1 MIRDY
6 ELTHGRET
14 DLSTIGVNHWNLE
27 KWCKNT
33 KNLMGINGYPPLWN
47 TLLLACRAYN
57 NSFRSSC
64 RTGDFERALARG
76 HVVGVYGCLLFSSTC
91 HVDIGSHGAFVW
103 DYIVYYIYIHIYIYI
118 SLIIHGFQ
126 VITPAHYCQDIP
138 SAASYPEFRV
148 KILVFALY
156 LRCTC
161 FCWCPESVA
170 VDLPLFSHVWCLKS
184 PYEIVWSHVYSV

>member
-1 MIRDY
+1 MYRLYNNRPTWELYWVILSGLFSFSLYTWVIRDY

-14 DLSTIGVNHWNLE
+14 DLSTIGVNHWDLE

-91 HVDIGSHGAFVW
+91 HVDLGSHGAFVCY
-103 DYIVYYIYIHIYIYI
+103 YIVYYIYIYIIYFPWFPSHNTCSLLVRYPKCCFLSRVQGQNLSFCFI
-118 SLIIHGFQ
+118 SPLHLFLL
-126 VITPAHYCQDIP
+126 V
-138 SAASYPEFRV
+138 SRV
-148 KILVFALY
+148 
-156 LRCTC
+156 CC
-161 FCWCPESVA
+161 S
-170 VDLPLFSHVWCLKS
+170 
-184 PYEIVWSHVYSV
+184 